1 MLRFERGEENLG
13 RGLNV
18 LIVVRK
24 PHAEIR
30 TRRGESRPWPYSV
43 ISSIRVE
50 SSLFILFHSVKIA
63 LFISS
68 ELVACDFAYPR
79 SITLLLK
86 RRIQSLLNMTFR
98 TCWHNIT
105 LPGFAKPRFLNL
117 LRANPKP
124 LFFADVAH
132 SFSPKARG
140 AEAQGSLKCSALR
153 GTGNFVPWISPGSVP
168 PGRGKILIY
177 NYLKILSNNGLA
189 VF

>member
-1 MLRFERGEENLG
+1 MTCICCHCPCPSGHGGVVVSMGACGGLLFASKPQPALDPSSNLG

-43 ISSIRVE
+43 ISSTRVE
-50 SSLFILFHSVKIA
+50 SSLFILFHSVKIT

-68 ELVACDFAYPR
+68 EFVACDFAYPR

-105 LPGFAKPRFLNL
+105 LPAFAET
-117 LRANPKP
+117 
-124 LFFADVAH
+124 V
-132 SFSPKARG
+132 FS
-140 AEAQGSLKCSALR
+140 S
-153 GTGNFVPWISPGSVP
+153 
-168 PGRGKILIY
+168 
-177 NYLKILSNNGLA
+177 
-189 VF
+189 